1 MSGAGG
7 PVMGLQGPQ
16 AASER
21 WAPGEIPERWAPG
34 EIPEDRT

>member
-21 WAPGEIPERWAPG
+21 WAPGEIPE
-34 EIPEDRT
+34 DRT